1 MLFEV
6 IRCVRHV
13 TFVLVNMAAFGNRWQ
28 GAGGRACADRSC
40 SSHFVVRA
48 TALPV
53 QSGRPK
59 SAGFA
64 GGATRA
70 PLPRQRG
77 ILPSTLFFPS
87 VKQYCKTETSEM
99 RVNRLAV
106 EKGRGLSTW
115 LSLLSVSSARIAIE
129 FAVVMRFT
137 SRKSS
142 LARVS

>member
-1 MLFEV
+1 
-6 IRCVRHV
+6 
-13 TFVLVNMAAFGNRWQ
+13 
-28 GAGGRACADRSC
+28 
-40 SSHFVVRA
+40 
-48 TALPV
+48 
-53 QSGRPK
+53 
-59 SAGFA
+59 
-64 GGATRA
+64 
-70 PLPRQRG
+70 
-77 ILPSTLFFPS
+77 
-87 VKQYCKTETSEM
+87 M